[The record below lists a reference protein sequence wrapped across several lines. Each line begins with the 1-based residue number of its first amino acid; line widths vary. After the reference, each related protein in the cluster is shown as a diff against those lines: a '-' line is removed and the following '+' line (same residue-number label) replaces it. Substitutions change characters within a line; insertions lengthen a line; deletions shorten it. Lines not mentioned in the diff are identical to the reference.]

1 MAATPVETFQA
12 LIEVAEEQFETK
24 NQTELGKCLGIKQP
38 QVSHWRNNPGPTKR
52 TWKKLFRHLIDQS
65 SREIV
70 WAIGEYVPV
79 EPTKKGNSWRFFAD
93 KATDKAVAAKFE
105 GSDAVYVFY
114 DSARHPIYAGMT
126 SSDLAFEL
134 RQRLNGDAN
143 RAIRQPDR
151 LAGCKYG
158 NLTRF
163 ISAYGVSSA
172 GATKNIEVLLLR
184 AFANALMNKNSGKF
198 SFGR

>member
-1 MAATPVETFQA
+1 MAATPEQTFRA

-24 NQTELGKCLGIKQP
+24 NQTELGKCLGITQP
-38 QVSHWRNNPGPTKR
+38 QVSNWKNRPGPTKNR
-52 TWKKLFRHLIDQS
+52 WKKLFRRLIDQS
-65 SREIV
+65 NREVV
-70 WAIGEYVPV
+70 WTIGEYVPV
-79 EPTKKGNSWRFFAD
+79 EPNRQGKSWKFFAD
-93 KATDKAVAAKFE
+93 KAADKAVAAKLV

-126 SSDLAFEL
+126 SNNLAVEL

-158 NLTRF
+158 DLTRF
-163 ISAYGVSSA
+163 ISAYGVSCS

-184 AFANALMNKNSGKF
+184 AFANALMNRNSGKF